1 MAWTTMRGT
10 WTAFSAKMKTGEQM
24 TDTNPNKPFCSIEE
38 AIQII
43 ASGGMLIVVDDENRE
58 NEGDLLMAA
67 DAVTSERVNFMI
79 SRGKGLLCVPMQA
92 EALKRLDLPLMTRH
106 STDRH
111 GTKFTIP
118 VDVKEGTTTGISA
131 SERARTIIALAAS
144 ESRAEDFMR
153 PGHVFPLWAENGG
166 VLKRAGHTEAAVDL
180 AKLAGRA
187 PVGAICEIIRED
199 GEMARLDDL
208 VPFAERYDLKII
220 TIADLIRYR
229 RHREHLVECVSKA
242 KLPTPY
248 GDFDIL
254 TYISTVS
261 DEYHLALALGEIDP
275 DREVLVRVH
284 SECLTG
290 DALHSLR
297 CDCGEQLKRSFELIS
312 EAGSGVILYMRQEGR
327 GIGLVNKL
335 RAYHLQDEGMDTVEA
350 NLGLGFPADL
360 RDYGIGA
367 QILKDLG
374 LKKIRLLTNNPK
386 KIVGLQGYGLQI
398 TERVPIEVPARDTN
412 REYLQTKKNKMG
424 HILKHV

>member
-1 MAWTTMRGT
+1 MTEIQ
-10 WTAFSAKMKTGEQM
+10 AK
-24 TDTNPNKPFCSIEE
+24 KPFCTVDE
-38 AIQII
+38 AIAAIT
-43 ASGGMLIVVDDENRE
+43 AGEMLIVVDDENRE

-67 DAVTSERVNFMI
+67 DAVTPSQVNFMI
-79 SRGKGLLCVPMQA
+79 SHGKGLLCVPM
-92 EALKRLDLPLMTRH
+92 EAAALQRLDLPLMTRH

-131 SERARTIIALAAS
+131 SERAKTILALADPTS
-144 ESRAEDFMR
+144 EPEDFMR
-153 PGHVFPLWAENGG
+153 PGHIFPLWAENGG

-180 AKLAGRA
+180 AKLAGRI

-208 VPFAERYDLKII
+208 IPFAAKHGLKIL
-220 TIADLIRYR
+220 TIAALINYR
-229 RHREHLVECVSKA
+229 RHREKLVECVSRA

-248 GDFDIL
+248 GEFDIL

-261 DEYHLALALGEIDP
+261 DEYHLALVLGEVRSLGD
-275 DREVLVRVH
+275 VLVRVH

-290 DALHSLR
+290 DALHSQR

-312 EAGSGVILYMRQEGR
+312 AEGRGVILYMRQEGR

-335 RAYHLQDEGMDTVEA
+335 RAYHLQDEGMDTVDA

-374 LKKIRLLTNNPK
+374 LKTIRLLTNNP
-386 KIVGLQGYGLQI
+386 
-398 TERVPIEVPARDTN
+398 
-412 REYLQTKKNKMG
+412 M
-424 HILKHV
+424 